1 MRMLWPPS
9 EDTPQSEHVSAT
21 PVPDRSPSG
30 NGTRAN
36 HAPASRAASP
46 ALEFRKAMKRDAK
59 LRLAVCGPSG
69 SGKTYT
75 LLKLATE
82 LGKPIAVVDTERG
95 SASKYADI
103 FEFDVME
110 LGSYDPRSL
119 IEIIDTAASSGHQ
132 VLCIDSL
139 SHFWMGKDG
148 ELDQVDR
155 AARRMQTPNSFAAW
169 KQVTPIHNALIDKII
184 SAPLHVL
191 VSLRSKTEWVLER
204 DDKSGKTAPRKVG
217 LAPVMRDGIEYE
229 FDVCGDM
236 DQENTLVITKS
247 RCPRLAGGVFSQP
260 GKELADILKEWLGGL
275 PVDLSDVEPRQVV
288 PATPGEA
295 KTEEPK
301 KTAGPSQTAALIP
314 QELASIWKRMCSP
327 RGVVKELDELK
338 TAIEQLPGSTGV
350 AEYARILRQHGVD
363 RPKEFKLAQP
373 ARLCA
378 KDVFALLEEL
388 RRNARE
394 NDPQLGLEAES
405 RADGADK
412 PLHSG
417 EPS

>member
-9 EDTPQSEHVSAT
+9 EDTPQSEHVSGT
-21 PVPDRSPSG
+21 PSPDRSPSG
-30 NGTRAN
+30 NGSRAN
-36 HAPASRAASP
+36 HATATRAASP
-46 ALEFRKAMKRDAK
+46 ALEFRKAVKRDAK

-82 LGKPIAVVDTERG
+82 LGGPIAAVDTERG

-110 LGSYDPRSL
+110 LGSYDPRAL
-119 IEIIDTAASSGHQ
+119 ISIIDTAAANRYQ

-191 VSLRSKTEWVLER
+191 ISLRSKTEWVLER

-247 RCPRLAGGVFSQP
+247 RCPRLAGGVFPQP
-260 GKELADILKEWLGGL
+260 GKELAEVLKEWLGGA

-301 KTAGPSQTAALIP
+301 KTAGRSQTAAQIP
-314 QELASIWKRMCSP
+314 QELASISKRMCSP

-338 TAIEQLPGSTGV
+338 TAIEQLAGSTGV

-363 RPKEFKLAQP
+363 RPREFKLAQP

-378 KDVFALLEEL
+378 KDAFALLEEL
-388 RRNARE
+388 RSNARE
-394 NDPQLGLEAES
+394 NDPKLGLEPES
-405 RADGADK
+405 RADGADQ
-412 PLHSG
+412 PLHSVG
-417 EPS
+417 PS